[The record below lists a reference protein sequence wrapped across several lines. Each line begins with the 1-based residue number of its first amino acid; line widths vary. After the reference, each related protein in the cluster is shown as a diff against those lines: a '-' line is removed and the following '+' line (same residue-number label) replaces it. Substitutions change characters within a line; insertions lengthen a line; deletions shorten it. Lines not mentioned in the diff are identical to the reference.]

1 MRMYTWLWWETRQCV
16 CYKDLLEDI
25 LKGQYCI
32 KNMLLKVWNRQG
44 KPMLESIAYISYTV
58 ACCVKS
64 FEKHIYLIL
73 LFAGEQFVIES
84 DGLLVRNVRRTD
96 AGTYTCRARFVNS
109 YKYLKRIHKKD
120 QFNV

>member
-1 MRMYTWLWWETRQCV
+1 
-16 CYKDLLEDI
+16 
-25 LKGQYCI
+25 
-32 KNMLLKVWNRQG
+32 MLLKVWNRQG

-58 ACCVKS
+58 ACYVES
-64 FEKHIYLIL
+64 YEKHIYIIS

-109 YKYLKRIHKKD
+109 YNVTYLQRIHKKC
-120 QFNV
+120 QFKV